1 MNIGITDLTERK
13 RLKILPSST
22 KTRTNPDNSRPGVVG
37 LSTGLLKS
45 RYKITNL
52 EFSYSLYI
60 MSQIILR
67 EKAVTVH
74 FVLTIT
80 VLGGYLNN
88 LTSFGRVHVAVKY
101 ELERAI
107 F

>member
-1 MNIGITDLTERK
+1 
-13 RLKILPSST
+13 
-22 KTRTNPDNSRPGVVG
+22 
-37 LSTGLLKS
+37 
-45 RYKITNL
+45 
-52 EFSYSLYI
+52 
-60 MSQIILR
+60 MSQFILG

-80 VLGGYLNN
+80 VFGCYLNN
-88 LTSFGRVHVAVKY
+88 LTSFGRVCAAVKY